1 MELSLTPFLDGE
13 YRGELRDA
21 WLLNE
26 VARERSKRQVTKD
39 RTNPDEVLGLDRL
52 ATFIDTIRIAEGVT
66 WKQFALSA
74 TPKPFNP
81 VYMMLMSMSLI
92 SRKEITSEVFSAL
105 ERRLLVH
112 STTLRSMFRI
122 EEVEQPKGVI
132 GLLRMPRIRISAPF
146 DTFTSHAPVAA
157 VLGEG
162 QKGSHGEE
170 AGESVFEQSGF
181 KARYRQSTEEGFIAS
196 VEAIPGSG
204 RRVPRDMTVTIVSA
218 ADGSIKAGPFV
229 LERGRAECGHV
240 DAEPLDRLIVEW
252 G

>member
-26 VARERSKRQVTKD
+26 VARESSKRQVTKD

-74 TPKPFNP
+74 TPRPFNP
-81 VYMMLMSMSLI
+81 VYLMLMSMSLI
-92 SRKEITSEVFSAL
+92 SRKEITNEVFSAL
-105 ERRLLVH
+105 ERRLLVP
-112 STTLRSMFRI
+112 SSTLRSMFRI
-122 EEVEQPKGVI
+122 EEVEQPKGVV

-146 DTFTSHAPVAA
+146 DTFTSHAPAAA
-157 VLGEG
+157 VLGST
-162 QKGSHGEE
+162 QQNSLALE

-181 KARYRQSTEEGFIAS
+181 NVRYRLSSEEGFVAT
-196 VEAIPGSG
+196 VAAIPGSG
-204 RRVPRDMTVTIVSA
+204 KRVPRDMMVTIVSA

-229 LERGRAECGHV
+229 FQQGRAECGHV
-240 DAEPLDRLIVEW
+240 ETEPLDRLIIEW